1 MALIRFDSKALLV
14 SLAAVGIACGSTPP
28 PRELVDARAAYQ
40 RAQGGPAV
48 QLAPAQL
55 DTAKQALTK
64 AEESFR
70 EDGDTELT
78 RDFSY
83 IARRKAELAEATA
96 GIEGAKRQ
104 KSQADKDF
112 KKLQA
117 GMTEAAQAKLAAT
130 QRRLEAAER
139 AQKYMA
145 EEAARAKAE
154 AQKSKKQLEAER
166 KAREAAEKQLAAALA
181 SLKVKKEAR
190 GVIITLEGAVLFAS
204 GKSQLLPIAQQKL
217 DQVARALQ
225 AQGYK
230 KIVVEGHTDSRG
242 ARDMNMALSLRRAE
256 AVRSYLVSRGMDASK
271 IGAVGLGPDRPIADN
286 KSAEGRANNRRVELV
301 VTPN

>member
-1 MALIRFDSKALLV
+1 MALIRFDSRSLLI
-14 SLAAVGIACGSTPP
+14 SLAAVGIACGATPP

-70 EDGDTELT
+70 EDGDTDLT
-78 RDFSY
+78 RDYSY

-96 GIEGAKRQ
+96 GIEGATRQ
-104 KSQADKDF
+104 KAQAEKDF
-112 KKLQA
+112 KKIQTGELD
-117 GMTEAAQAKLAAT
+117 AT
-130 QRRLEAAER
+130 RRRLEAAER

-154 AQKSKKQLEAER
+154 AQKSKKQLEDER
-166 KAREAAEKQLAAALA
+166 KAREEAEKKLAAALA
-181 SLKVKKEAR
+181 SLNVKKEDR

-225 AQGYK
+225 DQGYR

-242 ARDMNMALSLRRAE
+242 ARDMNMGLSLRRAE
-256 AVRSYLVSRGMDASK
+256 AVRSYLISRGVPSDK
-271 IGAVGLGPDRPIADN
+271 ISAVGLGPDRPIADN
-286 KSAEGRANNRRVELV
+286 RSAEGRANNRRVELV
-301 VTPN
+301 VTPK